1 MRHRPGALPACAA
14 AIALTAAG
22 AAPVVASDTAG
33 TDVAVEITGL
43 RSARGLVRACLT
55 SHKQGFPKCAEANG
69 DVSASAPASTQ
80 SVVFHFNGIRPGTYA
95 IAVVHDENS
104 NGRIDR
110 ALLLMPKEGFGFSRD
125 APVRM
130 GPPRFEA
137 AAFQVGNHPVH
148 QAIRMRYML

>member
-1 MRHRPGALPACAA
+1 MMAGSVPA
-14 AIALTAAG
+14 TG
-22 AAPVVASDTAG
+22 SDAVG
-33 TDVAVEITGL
+33 TDISVEITGL
-43 RSARGLVRACLT
+43 RSARGIVRACLT
-55 SHKQGFPKCAEANG
+55 SQRRGFPKCAESSG
-69 DVSASAPASTQ
+69 DRSAATPASANPVT
-80 SVVFHFNGIRPGTYA
+80 FNFTGIAPGTYA

-137 AAFQVGNHPVH
+137 AAFEVGARPVH